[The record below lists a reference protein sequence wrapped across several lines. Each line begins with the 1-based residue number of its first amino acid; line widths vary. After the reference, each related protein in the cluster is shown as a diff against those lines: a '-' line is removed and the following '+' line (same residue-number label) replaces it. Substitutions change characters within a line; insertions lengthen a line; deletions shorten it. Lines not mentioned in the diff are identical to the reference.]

1 MKLFGALLV
10 LLASTNALGKVLT
23 CKVIASSSSPA
34 YLEVA
39 LGRAVENINFIQ
51 QVSQNDGT
59 VRKETQTLYAAQIRG
74 GRSITFCNPD
84 DNQVVEATGKIR
96 THSHCFNDTG
106 ELFFGAYLSTKVQGE
121 LKLRILESNG
131 SVVSLN
137 LKTQACVIGEGK

>member
-1 MKLFGALLV
+1 MKLFSATLI
-10 LLASTNALGKVLT
+10 LLASTSALGKVLT
-23 CKVIASSSSPA
+23 CKVIDAVTPPA
-34 YLEVA
+34 YLEVTM
-39 LGRAVENINFIQ
+39 GRAVENIDFIQ

-59 VRKETQTLYAAQIRG
+59 ARNETQTLYAAQIRG

-106 ELFFGAYLSTKVQGE
+106 ELFFGAYLSTKAQGE
-121 LKLRILESNG
+121 VKLRILESNG

-137 LKTQACVIGEGK
+137 LKTQTCVP